1 MSYGIANTSG
11 QPDMDELVSIIRL
24 ASEQDVWFYDTA
36 QSYGDS
42 ETLLGKAFSQLGVN
56 EQVKCITKIHPDM
69 DNQDTGTL
77 VEAVR
82 QSIQRLHVRQ
92 LWGLLAHRVEQT
104 RDTGII
110 KAVDQAKDE
119 GLVRLWGVS
128 VYDPE
133 DAMDMVKNESIDII
147 QLPFNILDRRLL
159 DCGFFEAVREYGK
172 KVLIRSVFLQGLLFL
187 KTDELWEKGMEW
199 AKPQLEEF
207 RMRFN
212 ALEVSIESFA
222 IQAVSKTVP
231 DGMII
236 LGVEKVSQLEKNLRA
251 FKSPVISKELID
263 DWWENLPAY
272 PERLLNPSLW

>member
-11 QPDMDELVSIIRL
+11 QPDMDEVVSIIRL

-56 EQVKCITKIHPDM
+56 ERVKCITKFHPDT

-104 RDTGII
+104 RDTGIM
-110 KAVDQAKDE
+110 KAVDQLKED

-133 DAMDMVKNESIDII
+133 DAMDMVRNESIDII
-147 QLPFNILDRRLL
+147 QTPFNILDRRLL
-159 DCGFFEAVREYGK
+159 DRGFFDTAREYGK

-187 KTDELWEKGMEW
+187 ETDELSEKGMDW

-207 RMRFN
+207 RRRFN
-212 ALEVSIESFA
+212 DLDVPLESFA
-222 IQAVSKTVP
+222 VQAVSSTVT
-231 DGMII
+231 DGVII
-236 LGVEKVSQLEKNLRA
+236 LGVEKASQLEKNLGA
-251 FKSPVISKELID
+251 FRSPVISKNLID
-263 DWWENLPAY
+263 NWWRNLPAY